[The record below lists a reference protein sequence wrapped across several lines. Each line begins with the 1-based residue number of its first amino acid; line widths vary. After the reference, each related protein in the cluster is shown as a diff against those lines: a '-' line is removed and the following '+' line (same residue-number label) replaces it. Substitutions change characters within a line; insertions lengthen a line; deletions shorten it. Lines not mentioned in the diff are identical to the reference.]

1 MRAVSRIKSIIE
13 GPSVRVLKTVMRL
26 PGSSSSTM
34 RRAVSA
40 LWKLPESS
48 EEMVKAITSP
58 GFRKAS
64 AKEAGEG
71 QEVRAVLLFFKSS
84 IISGTEILPS
94 STYSFVSV

>member
-1 MRAVSRIKSIIE
+1 
-13 GPSVRVLKTVMRL
+13 
-26 PGSSSSTM
+26 M